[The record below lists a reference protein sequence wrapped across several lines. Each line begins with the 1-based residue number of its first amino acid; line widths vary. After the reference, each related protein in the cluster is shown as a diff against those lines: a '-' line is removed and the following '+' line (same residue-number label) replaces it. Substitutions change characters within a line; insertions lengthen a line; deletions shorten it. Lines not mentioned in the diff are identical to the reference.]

1 MTKANKTPETHQSL
15 ILRRE
20 PRTLS
25 GVSLE
30 GWPDK
35 ATSASA
41 SILRGPL
48 ARAPQDEGRR
58 IWRKGFAA
66 LAMAALVLGAVP
78 AAVQDLTIG
87 MASEATSLDPHFHNL
102 ATNSQV
108 AQHMFEALVRRDE
121 KLQMKPGLAESWR
134 LVDENTWEFKLRR
147 NVKFHDGSDFTVDD
161 VIATFERAPNV
172 PKSPSSFASYIR
184 GKTIEKVDS
193 HTMLIRTATAFPLML
208 NELSTFVITAKA
220 HKDAT
225 TEDFNSRKA
234 TVGTGPYKITE
245 YLPGDRIVMAR
256 NDNYWGGKPAWGK
269 ITLRAM
275 RSDPTRVSAL
285 LAGDVDVIEAVPTA
299 DIARIRSNPNLVLAE
314 TTGARLIYFRTEQG
328 RDSAPFTSAKDG
340 SPIANPFRNPKVRQ
354 ALSLAINRPA
364 IASRIMDGAATPAGQ
379 YVPDFIF
386 GASKNLK
393 APAYDP
399 EGAKKLLAEA
409 GYPNGFKLTLH
420 GPNGRYVNDTKVIE
434 AIAQMFN
441 RVGLDTSFE
450 TLPPANFFSRA
461 SRGADGWP
469 DFSVVMTGWQVGTGE
484 ASDALKAI
492 SASFDEKTGF
502 GAGNRARYVNARMD
516 ALLKQ
521 ALVTND
527 AAKRA
532 ALLAEASEAA
542 INDGAIIPIHFQSNI
557 WAAKKGITVIP
568 RTDEYTLA
576 TGISKQ

>member
-1 MTKANKTPETHQSL
+1 MTRHSSRSL
-15 ILRRE
+15 LASVCILA
-20 PRTLS
+20 
-25 GVSLE
+25 G
-30 GWPDK
+30 
-35 ATSASA
+35 
-41 SILRGPL
+41 
-48 ARAPQDEGRR
+48 
-58 IWRKGFAA
+58 
-66 LAMAALVLGAVP
+66 LGLTP
-78 AAVQDLTIG
+78 AAAQDLTIG

-108 AQHMFEALVRRDE
+108 ALHMFEALILRDE
-121 KLQMKPGLAESWR
+121 KLQMKPGLATSWR
-134 LVDENTWEFKLRR
+134 LIDDNTWEFKLRKG
-147 NVKFHDGSDFTVDD
+147 VKFHDGSEFTVDD

-184 GKTIEKVDS
+184 GKTIEKIDD
-193 HTMLIRTATAFPLML
+193 HTMLIRTTTAFPLML
-208 NELSTFVITAKA
+208 NELSTFVIHSKA
-220 HKDAT
+220 AKDAT

-234 TVGTGPYKITE
+234 TIGTGPYKITE
-245 YLPGDRIVMAR
+245 YLPGDRIVMVR

-275 RSDPTRVSAL
+275 RSDPTRVAAL

-299 DIARIRSNPNLVLAE
+299 DIVRIKGNPNLALSE
-314 TTGARLIYFRTEQG
+314 TTGARLIYVRLEHG
-328 RDSAPFTSAKDG
+328 RDNAPFTFAKDG
-340 SPIANPFRNPKVRQ
+340 SPIPNPFRNLKVRQ
-354 ALSLAINRPA
+354 ALSMAINRPA
-364 IASRIMDGAATPAGQ
+364 IVSRIMDGAATPAGQ

-393 APAYDP
+393 AQAYDP

-434 AIAQMFN
+434 AIAQMYN
-441 RVGLDTSFE
+441 RIGLDASFE

-461 SRGADGWP
+461 ARGADGLP
-469 DFSVVMTGWQVGTGE
+469 DFSFVMTGWQVGTGE
-484 ASDALKAI
+484 VSDALKAI

-502 GAGNRARYVNARMD
+502 GAGNRARYVNATMD
-516 ALLKQ
+516 NLLRR

-527 AAKRA
+527 ESLRA
-532 ALLAEASEAA
+532 SILAEASETA
-542 INDGAIIPIHFQSNI
+542 IRDGAIIPIHFQTNI

-576 TGISKQ
+576 TGITKQ